1 MIYTRTLAYASLM
14 IFAVSCQKR
23 PVSIGS
29 QLTDA
34 RPSTFTMNSGC
45 SHHAEDITVTARD
58 RTIFIESKTYAHK
71 EIMEFDKKT
80 GGLRLTISTPEP
92 STTTKDITLKD
103 EAYKTTLDKAL
114 AKVSLIIKGNV
125 CTAPQSSANA
135 VLTSLKLLKPEF
147 SCFDDKTGLSLE
159 LNASKG
165 EAKLKKADGS
175 SEQGT
180 LTMVHAGP
188 AWTMDLPSVELTC
201 ARSLSGDSSKASCT
215 SFLGRATF
223 DLKCSL

>member
-1 MIYTRTLAYASLM
+1 MIHTRTLACASLM
-14 IFAVSCQKR
+14 IFAVSCQKG
-23 PVSIGS
+23 PGSVGS

-34 RPSTFTMNSGC
+34 RSSSFTMNSGC
-45 SHHAEDITVTARD
+45 SHHAEDLTVTARD

-71 EIMEFDKKT
+71 EIIEFDKKT
-80 GGLRLTISTPEP
+80 GGLRLTVSTPQP

-103 EAYKTTLDKAL
+103 EAYKTNLDKAL
-114 AKVSLIIKGNV
+114 AKVSLIIKGNG
-125 CTAPQSSANA
+125 CTAPQSGANA
-135 VLTSLKLLKPEF
+135 VLASLKLLKPEF
-147 SCFDDKTGLSLE
+147 SCVDEKTGLTLDV
-159 LNASKG
+159 NASTG
-165 EAKLKKADGS
+165 EAKLKKAGGS

-180 LTMVHAGP
+180 LTMVHAGQ

-201 ARSLSGDSSKASCT
+201 ARSISGDSSKAICT